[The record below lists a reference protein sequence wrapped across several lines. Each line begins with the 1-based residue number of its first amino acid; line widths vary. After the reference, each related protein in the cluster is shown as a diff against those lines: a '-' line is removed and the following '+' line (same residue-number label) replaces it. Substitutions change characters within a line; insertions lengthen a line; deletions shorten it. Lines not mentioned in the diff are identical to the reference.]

1 MEPGLSVNWIAVGPG
16 GRGNR
21 PRSGGVLPYY
31 KQCVPDVDRH
41 VKTIANT
48 WFLDGVA
55 LHPHNFHFR

>member
-21 PRSGGVLPYY
+21 PQAGGVLPYY
-31 KQCVPDVDRH
+31 KQCVPGADRH